1 MEFFSHKTRFPFM
14 ATRKRWYVVSAVIIL
29 AALAS
34 LVIRGLNFGID
45 FTGGVELEI
54 GFPQDADLQKVRA
67 SLDKAGYGDAV
78 VQSFG
83 NAQDVLV
90 RLLPREGQED
100 VNQLAQS
107 VLEAIKADAAGVELR
122 RTEVVGPQVGKELAE
137 KGALA
142 VLFTFLL
149 ILAYVAFRFQWK
161 LGVGAIIA
169 AMHDPIIILGVFSL
183 TGMTFDLPALAA
195 ILAVIG
201 YSLNDTV
208 VVFDRIRER
217 FLSMRKGTAEQVMDT
232 AINETL
238 SRTIITSGTTMLTV
252 LALLF
257 FGGEILRG
265 FATALAIGI
274 VVGTYSS
281 IYIASATA
289 LDLKLT
295 ARDLMPVQKEK
306 DAVDELP

>member
-29 AALAS
+29 TALAS
-34 LVIRGLNFGID
+34 LAIRGLNFGID

-67 SLDKAGYGDAV
+67 SLERAGYGDAV

-90 RLLPREGQED
+90 RLLPREGEQD

-107 VLEAIKADAAGVELR
+107 VLGAIKADATGVELR

-169 AMHDPIIILGVFSL
+169 AMHDPIIILGIFSL

-217 FLSMRKGTAEQVMDT
+217 FLSMRKGTPEQVMDT

-238 SRTIITSGTTMLTV
+238 SRTIMTSGTTMLTV

>member
-1 MEFFSHKTRFPFM
+1 MEIFRKTTRFPFM
-14 ATRKRWYVVSAVIIL
+14 ATRKRWYVVSAVVIL
-29 AALAS
+29 ASMVALG
-34 LVIRGLNFGID
+34 VRGLNFGID
-45 FTGGVELEI
+45 FTGGVVLELS
-54 GFPQDADLQKVRA
+54 FPQAAELDKVRGA
-67 SLDKAGYGDAV
+67 LGQAGFGDAS

-83 NAQDVLV
+83 TARDVLV
-90 RLLPREGQED
+90 RLLPAEGGEVGQVAD
-100 VNQLAQS
+100 RAVQ
-107 VLEAIKADAAGVELR
+107 AIRTYEPGVELR
-122 RTEVVGPQVGKELAE
+122 RTEVVGPQVGQELAE

-161 LGVGAIIA
+161 LGVGAIVA
-169 AMHDPIIILGVFSL
+169 AMHDPFVILGVFAV
-183 TGMTFDLPALAA
+183 TGLTFDLPALAA

-208 VVFDRIRER
+208 VVFDRLRER
-217 FLSMRKGTAEQVMDT
+217 FLSMRKGTSEQVIDA

-238 SRTIITSGTTMLTV
+238 SRTLMTSGTTMITV

-257 FGGEILRG
+257 LGGEILRS

-281 IYIASATA
+281 IYVASALA
-289 LDLKLT
+289 LDLKLS
-295 ARDLMPVQKEK
+295 ARDLMPVQREK
-306 DAVDELP
+306 DAVDDMP

>member
-1 MEFFSHKTRFPFM
+1 MEFFHKVTHFPFM
-14 ATRKRWYVVSAVIIL
+14 ATRRRWYVVSAVLIL
-29 AALAS
+29 GSLGALA
-34 LVIRGLNFGID
+34 VRGLNFGID
-45 FTGGVELEI
+45 FTGGVVMEFA
-54 GFPQDADLQKVRA
+54 FPQDA
-67 SLDKAGYGDAV
+67 SLDQVRSALENAGIQGAS

-83 NAQDVLV
+83 GARDVLV
-90 RLLPREGQED
+90 RVLPEEGAD
-100 VNQLAQS
+100 TNKLGQS
-107 VLEAIKADAAGVELR
+107 VLAAIQAHEPGAELR
-122 RTEVVGPQVGKELAE
+122 RTEVVGPQVGQELAE

-142 VLFTFLL
+142 VLFTFVL
-149 ILAYVAFRFQWK
+149 ILIYAAFRFQWK
-161 LGVGAIIA
+161 LGVGAIA
-169 AMHDPIIILGVFSL
+169 AALHDPIVILGIFAV
-183 TGMTFDLPALAA
+183 TGMTFDLPSLAA

-217 FLSMRKGTAEQVMDT
+217 FLSMRKGTSEQVMDT

-238 SRTIITSGTTMLTV
+238 SRTIMTSGTTMLTV

-265 FATALAIGI
+265 FATALTIGI

-281 IYIASATA
+281 IYIASALA

-295 ARDLMPVQKEK
+295 ARDLLPVQREK
-306 DAVDELP
+306 DAIDDMP

>member
-1 MEFFSHKTRFPFM
+1 MEFFHKTTRFPFM
-14 ATRKRWYVVSAVIIL
+14 ATRKRWYVVSAIL
-29 AALAS
+29 LLGS
-34 LVIRGLNFGID
+34 LVSLGARGLNFGID
-45 FTGGVELEI
+45 FTGGVVLELS
-54 GFPQDADLQKVRA
+54 FPQAADLEKVRGA
-67 SLDKAGYGDAV
+67 LGAAGYGEAV

-83 NAQDVLV
+83 TARDVLV
-90 RLLPREGQED
+90 RLLPEEDQD
-100 VNQLAQS
+100 VNTLGQS
-107 VLEAIKADAAGVELR
+107 VLAAIQGYEPAVELR
-122 RTEVVGPQVGKELAE
+122 RTEVVGPQVGQELAE

-161 LGVGAIIA
+161 LGVGAIVGA
-169 AMHDPIIILGVFSL
+169 LHDPILILGMFSL
-183 TGMTFDLPALAA
+183 TQLSFDLPALAA

-208 VVFDRIRER
+208 VVFDRLRER
-217 FLSMRKGTAEQVMDT
+217 FLSMRKGTSEQVIDA

-238 SRTIITSGTTMLTV
+238 SRTIITSGTTMITV

-265 FATALAIGI
+265 FAVALTIGI

-281 IYIASATA
+281 IYVASAIA
-289 LDLKLT
+289 LDLKLS
-295 ARDLMPVQKEK
+295 ARDLMPVQREK
-306 DAVDELP
+306 DAVDDMP

>member
-1 MEFFSHKTRFPFM
+1 MEFFHKVTRYPFM
-14 ATRKRWYVVSAVIIL
+14 ATRKRWYVVSAIL
-29 AALAS
+29 ILGSLGALA
-34 LVIRGLNFGID
+34 VRGLNFGID
-45 FTGGVELEI
+45 FTGGVVMEFA
-54 GFPQDADLQKVRA
+54 FPQAA
-67 SLDKAGYGDAV
+67 SLDQVRSALEKADIDGAS

-83 NAQDVLV
+83 SASDVLV
-90 RLLPREGQED
+90 RVLPEKGAD
-100 VNQLAQS
+100 TNKLGQS
-107 VLEAIKADAAGVELR
+107 VLAAIQAYEPGAELR
-122 RTEVVGPQVGKELAE
+122 RTEVVGPQVGQELAE

-161 LGVGAIIA
+161 LGVGALA
-169 AMHDPIIILGVFSL
+169 AALHDPIVILGIFSF
-183 TGMTFDLPALAA
+183 TGMTFDLPSLAA

-217 FLSMRKGTAEQVMDT
+217 FLSMRKGTSEQVMDI

-238 SRTIITSGTTMLTV
+238 SRTIMTSGTTMLTV

-274 VVGTYSS
+274 LVGTYSS
-281 IYIASATA
+281 IYIASALA

-295 ARDLMPVQKEK
+295 ARDLLPVQREK
-306 DAVDELP
+306 DAIDDMP

>member
-1 MEFFSHKTRFPFM
+1 
-14 ATRKRWYVVSAVIIL
+14 
-29 AALAS
+29 
-34 LVIRGLNFGID
+34 
-45 FTGGVELEI
+45 
-54 GFPQDADLQKVRA
+54 
-67 SLDKAGYGDAV
+67 

-83 NAQDVLV
+83 TSRDVLV
-90 RLLPREGQED
+90 RLLPQRGKD
-100 VNQLAQS
+100 VNAIGQS
-107 VLEAIKADAAGVELR
+107 VLAAIQASEPGVELR
-122 RTEVVGPQVGKELAE
+122 RTEVVGPQVGQELAN

-161 LGVGAIIA
+161 LGVGAIVA
-169 AMHDPIIILGVFSL
+169 AMHDPIVILGFFSV
-183 TGMTFDLPALAA
+183 TRMTFDLPSLAA

-208 VVFDRIRER
+208 VVFDRLRER
-217 FLSMRKGTAEQVMDT
+217 FLSMRKGTAEQVVDI

-238 SRTIITSGTTMLTV
+238 SRTLMTSGMTLLTV

-265 FATALAIGI
+265 FSTALTIGV

-281 IYIASATA
+281 IYVASAIA
-289 LDLKLT
+289 LDFKLT
-295 ARDLMPVQKEK
+295 ARDLMPVQRER
-306 DAVDELP
+306 DAVDEMP

>member
-1 MEFFSHKTRFPFM
+1 MEFFRKTTRFPFM
-14 ATRKRWYVVSAVIIL
+14 ATRRRWYVVSATVILVSLLVL
-29 AALAS
+29 A
-34 LVIRGLNFGID
+34 VRGLNFGID
-45 FTGGVELEI
+45 FTGGVVLEL
-54 GFPQDADLQKVRA
+54 GFPQAAEIDKVRQALGA
-67 SLDKAGYGDAV
+67 SGFGDAA

-83 NAQDVLV
+83 TPRDVMV
-90 RLLPREGQED
+90 RLLPEEGRD
-100 VNQLAQS
+100 TNQLAAS
-107 VLEAIKADAAGVELR
+107 ALEAIRSYEPGVELR
-122 RTEVVGPQVGKELAE
+122 RTEVVGPQVGRELAE

-149 ILAYVAFRFQWK
+149 IMAYVAFRFQWK
-161 LGVGAIIA
+161 LGVGAIVA
-169 AMHDPIIILGVFSL
+169 AMHDPFVILGVFAL
-183 TGMTFDLPALAA
+183 TGLTFDLPALAA

-217 FLSMRKGTAEQVMDT
+217 FLSMRKGTPEQVMDA

-238 SRTIITSGTTMLTV
+238 SRTIMTSGTTLITV

-257 FGGEILRG
+257 FGGEILRS

-281 IYIASATA
+281 IYVASALA

-295 ARDLMPVQKEK
+295 ARDLMPVQREK
-306 DAVDELP
+306 DAVDDMP